1 MDRKDESIDMQ
12 LARIEAKLDKLIPE
26 VRDVSKCIVSM
37 RESMSKAQP
46 SNHGRIGKMPRKQPK
61 KKESNPHY
69 CHWCKHLSFDK
80 KGDWDCATGHGMIV
94 DGDTIDFKTQ
104 NCPRWEDKAVGKS

>member
-61 KKESNPHY
+61 KKERNPLGNKRTPIPMQDGY
-69 CHWCKHLSFDK
+69 GRILSF
-80 KGDWDCATGHGMIV
+80 
-94 DGDTIDFKTQ
+94 
-104 NCPRWEDKAVGKS
+104 S